1 MRPYI
6 LFQVGTRSFGAQSHA
21 QRSALLHGAGLLA
34 RFDLS
39 ASGHTIQTTLL
50 SNPSLGWALIT
61 HPFHPLKGQ
70 RFAILKIRKIAGRE
84 VLSLY
89 DDKRGSLPIPR
100 DWTDQALLSPHAG
113 LIEPAPILEARC
125 LLKLHDLVQ
134 AITKRIDD
142 E

>member
-1 MRPYI
+1 
-6 LFQVGTRSFGAQSHA
+6 LV
-21 QRSALLHGAGLLA
+21 
-34 RFDLS
+34 
-39 ASGHTIQTTLL
+39 HTIQTTLL
-50 SNPSLGWALIT
+50 SNPSFGWALIT

>member
-1 MRPYI
+1 
-6 LFQVGTRSFGAQSHA
+6 LGQ
-21 QRSALLHGAGLLA
+21 
-34 RFDLS
+34 
-39 ASGHTIQTTLL
+39 TIQTALA

-100 DWTDQALLSPHAG
+100 DWTDQAVLSPDAG
-113 LIEPAPILEARC
+113 LIEPAPILHARC

-134 AITKRIDD
+134 AVTKRIDD
-142 E
+142 G